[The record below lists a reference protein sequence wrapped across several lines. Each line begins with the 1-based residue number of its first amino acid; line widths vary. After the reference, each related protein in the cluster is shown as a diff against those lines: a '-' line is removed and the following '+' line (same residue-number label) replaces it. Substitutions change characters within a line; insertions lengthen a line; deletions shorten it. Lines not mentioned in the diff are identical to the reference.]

1 MLPQDRMCWLS
12 MHRSIWQCWVFDIF
26 CRDVVF
32 ETITAGQIFL
42 NIFGEPPVCFTVCSP
57 VLFLAATSVHPDHVW
72 LTCCWTVVWWAV
84 VLLCCSLLFSVV
96 LCYTGQPLRRQTVA
110 SPVSFF
116 KRAWTAHLHS
126 SVCLEIFACERLC
139 WCNSTALFPV
149 AVFCLSKV
157 FDFLT
162 LTVIHN
168 TSVPLAEVLTVNV

>member
-12 MHRSIWQCWVFDIF
+12 MHRSIWQCWVFDVF

-32 ETITAGQIFL
+32 ETITAAQIFL

-96 LCYTGQPLRRQTVA
+96 LCYTGQPLRRQTAVFRLFPSSKELEQHIFTPPSA
-110 SPVSFF
+110 WRYLPVRDCADVIRLPCF
-116 KRAWTAHLHS
+116 LLLC
-126 SVCLEIFACERLC
+126 SVCPR
-139 WCNSTALFPV
+139 
-149 AVFCLSKV
+149 CLTFWHS
-157 FDFLT
+157 L
-162 LTVIHN
+162 
-168 TSVPLAEVLTVNV
+168 